1 RNSRNPKIVWLR
13 ETIKNLYASMA

>member
-1 RNSRNPKIVWLR
+1 SHNPKIVWLR